1 MSSNAILRYSAPPL
15 KPMRLSRAGEIAVKS
30 CFVYMTTESPE
41 QARRIGR
48 ALVEARLA
56 ACVNILDGMTS
67 LYWWQ
72 GKIDE
77 GRETVLIAKTRE
89 DLVAPLTERVKSMH
103 SYSCPC
109 VVSIPIEGGSQA
121 FLDWIAAET
130 AGASEAP

>member
-1 MSSNAILRYSAPPL
+1 MNGR
-15 KPMRLSRAGEIAVKS
+15 
-30 CFVYMTTESPE
+30 FVYMTMESAN

-56 ACVNILDGMTS
+56 ACVNIVDGMTS

-77 GRETVLIAKTRE
+77 GRETVLIAKTRSE
-89 DLVAPLTERVKSMH
+89 LVGALTEKVRSMH
-103 SYSCPC
+103 TYTVPC
-109 VVSIPIEGGSQA
+109 VVSLAIDGGNPA

-130 AGASEAP
+130 EAAEAP